1 MVGNRISMAKMIIY
15 GLIVLAAVVAGI
27 YLYYYNRWQY
37 LWALEEEREPYAI
50 TRHADDTLRIAMIGD
65 SWVGMRKDVYNESLG
80 RHLSQQTGRPVVVAT
95 KGKGG
100 EKSRGIYR
108 LMFEDG
114 VHGTHSLI
122 ADGPDFCVVF
132 AGINDCQANLGT
144 NQFRHHFRMILQFL
158 LQNGIR
164 PVVVEIPD
172 VDIWTVKKDKPWK
185 DLMSDFVK
193 STMGGGRLYQFAD
206 YREALNEMLTAENLL
221 HDVVFVPMN
230 EWSETPGLFLD
241 DRVHL
246 NDTGYSRMDS
256 CIAKHIADYLT
267 QNPQ

>member
-1 MVGNRISMAKMIIY
+1 MVGSKISLVKRIIY
-15 GLIVLAAVVAGI
+15 GLIVLAAVLAGI

-37 LWALEEEREPYAI
+37 LWALEEEHEPYAI
-50 TRHADDTLRIAMIGD
+50 AHHDDDTLRIAMIGD
-65 SWVGMRKDVYNESLG
+65 SWVGMRKEAANVLMQQRLSL
-80 RHLSQQTGRPVVVAT
+80 LTGHPVVVKT

-100 EKSRGIYR
+100 ERSRGIYR

-114 VHGTHSLI
+114 EHGTHSLI

-144 NQFRHHFRMILQFL
+144 TQFCHHYRMILQYL
-158 LQNGIR
+158 LQNNIC

-193 STMGGGRLYQFAD
+193 STMGGGRLYQFGD
-206 YREALNEMLTAENLL
+206 YREALNEMLVNEHLL
-221 HDVVFVPMN
+221 HEVVFVPMN
-230 EWSETPGLFLD
+230 EWSEAPNLFLED
-241 DRVHL
+241 KVHL
-246 NDTGYSRMDS
+246 NQTGYHLMDS
-256 CIAKHIADYLT
+256 CISMHIADYLSRR
-267 QNPQ
+267 